1 MLGQRLTDL
10 SAAPLPFARVVDLF
24 HMHPQLAAK
33 LFFSF
38 SCEAAIFAEH
48 LIAIGRRTAL
58 ERVAHFLLELP
69 VRLQAVQLANEPSF
83 CLPLTQE
90 LIADALGL
98 NIPYVNQVLRSV
110 RTITSFASR
119 TSFSSLMMLKRCR
132 GSSISNAPNLKPL
145 SIADLM
151 DEAA

>member
-1 MLGQRLTDL
+1 VLGQRLTDL

-24 HMHPQLAAK
+24 HTHPQLAAK

-38 SCEAAIFAEH
+38 SCEAAIYAEH

-58 ERVAHFLLELP
+58 NKLVILNDVEALSGLVDFER
-69 VRLQAVQLANEPSF
+69 
-83 CLPLTQE
+83 T
-90 LIADALGL
+90 
-98 NIPYVNQVLRSV
+98 Y
-110 RTITSFASR
+110 
-119 TSFSSLMMLKRCR
+119 
-132 GSSISNAPNLKPL
+132 LKPL